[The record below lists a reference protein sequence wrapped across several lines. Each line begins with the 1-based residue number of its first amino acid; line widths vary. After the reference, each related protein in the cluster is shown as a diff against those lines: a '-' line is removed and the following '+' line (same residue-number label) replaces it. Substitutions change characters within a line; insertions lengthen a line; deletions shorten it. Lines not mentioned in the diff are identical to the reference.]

1 MCKPFDVVVAAAA
14 VLGLTGDAP
23 GGNVVPV
30 VVGIVP
36 VTVVPVGNAVVGGTV
51 VTVGSVDGGV
61 VVTAQGKKHIFT
73 ECSN

>member
-1 MCKPFDVVVAAAA
+1 MCKPFDVVVASAA

-36 VTVVPVGNAVVGGTV
+36 VVVVPTGNDVVGGTV
-51 VTVGSVDGGV
+51 VIVGSVDGGGE
-61 VVTAQGKKHIFT
+61 VTAQGKNIFT